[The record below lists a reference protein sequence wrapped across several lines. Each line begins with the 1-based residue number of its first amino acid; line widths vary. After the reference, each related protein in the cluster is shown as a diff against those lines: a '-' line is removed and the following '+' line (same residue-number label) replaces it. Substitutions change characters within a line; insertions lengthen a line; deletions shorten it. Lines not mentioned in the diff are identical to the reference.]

1 MATVGVKGFIT
12 TITVNNYIYDYLFI
26 KQTSTHM
33 RLINAVLL
41 MLISYFHDRLGMV
54 LVSVR
59 HSRVVV
65 IMWEIAKH
73 NN

>member
-1 MATVGVKGFIT
+1 
-12 TITVNNYIYDYLFI
+12 
-26 KQTSTHM
+26 M